1 MSDLYRRR
9 LEVSNRRLS
18 IVRRTA
24 ASLINELSELNELR
38 DQVRKA
44 QLFTRTPERSNVQR
58 RTRILKRAAS
68 VGGRY

>member
-9 LEVSNRRLS
+9 LEVSSRRLS

-24 ASLINELSELNELR
+24 ASLINELSELKELR

-44 QLFTRTPERSNVQR
+44 QLVTRTPERSNVR
-58 RTRILKRAAS
+58 RRIRILKRAAS
-68 VGGRY
+68 VGGPF